1 MVIEREYR
9 REGCGLGQGA
19 KSKVRKKKNSF
30 NERYVNSDQDLLI
43 LDSSSHIRY
52 ILKLYL
58 KQQQYSFKDS
68 SEAFLKYDNLGC
80 FFLYN
85 KSLGDILMH

>member
-1 MVIEREYR
+1 MIWGFLGEKSMFIEREYR
-9 REGCGLGQGA
+9 REGCGLGQGV

-30 NERYVNSDQDLLI
+30 NERSVNSDQDLLI

-68 SEAFLKYDNLGC
+68 SRG
-80 FFLYN
+80 FF
-85 KSLGDILMH
+85 KKR